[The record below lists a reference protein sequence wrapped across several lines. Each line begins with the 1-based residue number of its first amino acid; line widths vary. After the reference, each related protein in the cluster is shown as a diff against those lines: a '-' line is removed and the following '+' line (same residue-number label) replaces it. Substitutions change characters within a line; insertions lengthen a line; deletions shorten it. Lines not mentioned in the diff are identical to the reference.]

1 MERSKDTALVE
12 QRPFVL
18 KKWNALAMW
27 TWDVECDICA
37 ICRVQLMGNLI
48 IHSLQ
53 ILIDHLLKL
62 F

>member
-1 MERSKDTALVE
+1 MEKPKDTALIE

-27 TWDVECDICA
+27 SWDVECDICA
-37 ICRVQLMGNLI
+37 ICRVQLMGRLI
-48 IHSLQ
+48 RFIHAN
-53 ILIDHLLKL
+53 